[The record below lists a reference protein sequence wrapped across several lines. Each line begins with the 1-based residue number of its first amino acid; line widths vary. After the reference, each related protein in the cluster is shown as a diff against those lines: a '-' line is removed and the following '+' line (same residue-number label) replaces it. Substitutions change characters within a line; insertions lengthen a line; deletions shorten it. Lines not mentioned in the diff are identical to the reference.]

1 VPRIDVCQAGVHDF
15 FERVRAEAAE
25 ERIADARGE
34 EVVEAEIEDEIGG
47 VEVAV
52 R

>member
-1 VPRIDVCQAGVHDF
+1 MCVKPVHDF

-34 EVVEAEIEDEIGG
+34 EVVEAGIEDKIGG